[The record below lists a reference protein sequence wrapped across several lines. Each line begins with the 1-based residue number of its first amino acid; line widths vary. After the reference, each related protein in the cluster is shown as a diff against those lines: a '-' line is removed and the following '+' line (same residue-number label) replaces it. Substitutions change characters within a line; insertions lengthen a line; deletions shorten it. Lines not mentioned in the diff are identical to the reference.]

1 MESRPVNYDLIA
13 DIALSAIEKPFA
25 KVLLIELAKYSNAEG
40 ECFPARETLSK
51 GSQIPLRSIARS
63 LQWLANEGHIRIVSR
78 SGTSNFYIITCMEDE
93 MTKGTRAKLA
103 HEVDSNITKLD
114 IISNTSSRAKLAH
127 PLDTPAFQSF
137 WSAYPRRIGK
147 GAARL
152 AFAKVCR
159 YEDANVIIQGAM
171 DYSKHSIEV
180 GTEMQF
186 IPHPATWINQERWY
200 DELDAEL
207 PKKQKGGF
215 LDEL

>member
-1 MESRPVNYDLIA
+1 MNFDLIT

-40 ECFPARETLSK
+40 ECFPSRETLSK
-51 GSQIPLRSIARS
+51 GSRIPLRTVARS
-63 LQWLANEGHIRIVSR
+63 LQWLADQGHIKIVSR

-93 MTKGTRAKLA
+93 MSKETRAKLA
-103 HEVDSNITKLD
+103 HEVDSNITRLD

-147 GAARL
+147 GAART
-152 AFAKVCR
+152 AFAKACK

-171 DYSKHSIEV
+171 DYSAYCTNA
-180 GTEMQF
+180 GTEMQY
-186 IPHPATWINQERWY
+186 IPHASTWLNQERWE
-200 DELDAEL
+200 DELETEM
-207 PKKQKGGF
+207 PKKKMGGF